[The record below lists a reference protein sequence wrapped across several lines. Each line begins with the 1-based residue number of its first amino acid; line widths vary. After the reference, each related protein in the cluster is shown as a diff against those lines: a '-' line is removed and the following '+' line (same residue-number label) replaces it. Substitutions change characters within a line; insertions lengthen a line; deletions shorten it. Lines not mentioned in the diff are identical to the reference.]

1 MEMANLSPSRAG
13 SSTPDKSRQSTVE
26 NATLESGAAESP
38 VTGPFR
44 GLGKDLGGNLL
55 KVINT
60 PISDVNNRK
69 ILYAADTEKPYLPG
83 QPRVR
88 LLTDEPTA
96 GNGATTEAQRKKAEK
111 IEKNLHDYLQTCHLS
126 VELDGILKFMKYIFV
141 SPTLEAP
148 IEIPEANP

>member
-1 MEMANLSPSRAG
+1 M
-13 SSTPDKSRQSTVE
+13 
-26 NATLESGAAESP
+26 ESGAAESP
-38 VTGPFR
+38 VTGPLR

-60 PISDVNNRK
+60 PISDVNNRR

-88 LLTDEPTA
+88 LLTDEPA
-96 GNGATTEAQRKKAEK
+96 VGNGATTEAQRQKAEK
-111 IEKNLHDYLQTCHLS
+111 IEKNLHVYLQTCHLS

-141 SPTLEAP
+141 SPLTNSAP
-148 IEIPEANP
+148 SVVINKLTIHRSKPPPTVT